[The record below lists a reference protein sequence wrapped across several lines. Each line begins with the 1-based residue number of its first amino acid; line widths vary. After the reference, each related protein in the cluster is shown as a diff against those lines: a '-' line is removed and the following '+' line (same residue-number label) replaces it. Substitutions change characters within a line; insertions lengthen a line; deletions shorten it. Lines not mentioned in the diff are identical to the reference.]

1 MIRKQLITSSRS
13 ANSSTD
19 TGLYL
24 NVNANEKQQEQH
36 RRLIYPVDEGHPSR
50 QTAAKY
56 KKNFV
61 HFLDYIH
68 IHDLDVFLDLG
79 REAIQELVMKYA
91 MSLRDKAEKK
101 CTRGTV
107 NNFIAP
113 SFTS

>member
-68 IHDLDVFLDLG
+68 IHDLDVFLDLE
-79 REAIQELVMKYA
+79 REAELSYVNIYIKKEMLL
-91 MSLRDKAEKK
+91 LRL
-101 CTRGTV
+101 
-107 NNFIAP
+107 AP
-113 SFTS
+113 Q